1 MYFKKADLNALSIG
15 MSGEYSQTVTD
26 ADIKAYAGISG
37 DNNPV
42 HMDEQYAQNSRFKRR
57 IAHGLFSSGFFSAIF
72 GTKIPG
78 PGCVYVS
85 QNIEFK
91 RPVYIGDTVHASVE
105 ITAIDLT
112 SRKVTFSTKC
122 TVNSKRVIDGEAVL
136 YIPKEA
142 E

>member
-1 MYFKKADLNALSIG
+1 
-15 MSGEYSQTVTD
+15 MSGEYSQTVPD
-26 ADIKAYAGISG
+26 FDIKAYAGILA

-42 HMDEQYAQNSRFKRR
+42 HMDEKYAQNSRFKRR
-57 IAHGLFSSGFFSAIF
+57 IAHGLFSAIF

-85 QNIEFK
+85 QKLYLK
-91 RPVYIGDTVHASVE
+91 RPIYIDDTVNAFVE
-105 ITAIDLT
+105 IIHIDVT
-112 SRKVTFSTKC
+112 SHKVTFSTRR
-122 TVNSKRVIDGEAVL
+122 TVNNKCVVDREAVL